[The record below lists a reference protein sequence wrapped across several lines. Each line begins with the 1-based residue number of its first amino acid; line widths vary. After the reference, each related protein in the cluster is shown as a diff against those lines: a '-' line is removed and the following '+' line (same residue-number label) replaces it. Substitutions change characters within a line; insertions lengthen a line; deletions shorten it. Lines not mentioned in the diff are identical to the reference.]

1 MHPLSRQFA
10 EYCEDHFDLEHQVNY
25 HYQSLPICILDCVY
39 SLRAKYETITLPI
52 VQRYADAYMA
62 GDKYAAGD
70 TISALVERI
79 DHCGGPSLFAERIIR
94 NHQKLGRSLVPKED
108 AVYQLARYLKLLQI
122 ETLEDFRKYE
132 SPELLEVV
140 IRAVK
145 GISDAGVNYLFMLA
159 GDPNRVKPDVHIH
172 HSIVDACGKDISN
185 EECQTLFKEA
195 VDILRPAHEGLT
207 VAALDNTIWRFYAK
221 AKPSNLI

>member
-10 EYCEDHFDLEHQVNY
+10 EYCESHFNLEHHVNR
-25 HYQSLPICILDCVY
+25 HYQSIPICIIDCVY
-39 SLRAKYETITLPI
+39 SLRAKYEAITLPI
-52 VQRYADAYMA
+52 VQRYADAFMA

-70 TISALVERI
+70 TTSALVERI
-79 DHCGGPSLFAERIIR
+79 EQCGGPRFFAERVIK

-122 ETLEDFRKYE
+122 ETIEDFREFE
-132 SPELLEVV
+132 SPELLETV

-145 GISDAGVNYLFMLA
+145 GLSDAGVNYLFMLA

-172 HSIVDACGKDISN
+172 HSIVDACGMDVSN
-185 EECQTLFKEA
+185 EECQILFTEA
-195 VDILRPAHEGLT
+195 VELLKGAHQGLT
-207 VAALDNTIWRFYAK
+207 VADLDNTIWRFYSK
-221 AKPSNLI
+221 ASF